1 MGLLIVP
8 YFILMLPLGLPMYL
22 IQKLV
27 WIFEALV

>member
-22 IQKLV
+22 IQSLM
-27 WIFEALV
+27 WIIEALV